1 MCRRSEPFPVASRNV
16 FGVVVFR
23 VFLFQLILITAVA
36 WGQDASTG
44 ALRGVVLDAQGA
56 VITNADIV
64 AIRVET
70 GIRYHSATDSAGRFA
85 VDLLPPGEYSA
96 RAEAEGMSP
105 QISPVIRVEVG
116 AAAQLTFKLQV
127 AGPKETITVSESPRM
142 AETDPSSVSALVE
155 ERAIKDLPL
164 NGRRFTDLLLL
175 SPGVTQD
182 PRGLTSGSNG
192 DLSYGGI
199 RGYNTSFLV
208 DGGDNNNGFYAQ
220 ASGRYHA
227 PYQFSDEVVQEFRVQ
242 SSGYGAES
250 GRAGGA
256 VVNVVTKSGTN
267 TWHGTTFYHLRDSE
281 LGGAAPP
288 FVGFNPSNEQH
299 QFGATIGGPIQRSKT
314 FLFAGYDQHI
324 FNVPAVVEFDN
335 GRTVVVPQL
344 GVYPTPGD
352 YEICN
357 PAIGGPACDQALVM
371 ASAAQLST
379 MGGTFHAKL
388 LGETGFVKLD
398 RVLSP
403 HQYLTARV
411 SASRSYGANN
421 VYFDP
426 GSPITFDSIG
436 ANGEEDVATESA
448 SLSLLSGITPR
459 LTSHLRVQ
467 FSRDLEQQSPN
478 TTGTQTSIYSWM
490 EDFGQSSTL
499 PRQTREHRL
508 HMAETLSLSRGR
520 NQWKFGAD
528 GMRTWDYDY
537 FPSLF
542 GGEYF
547 YDNISVNPWSLPI
560 PFEPMHEGLQFT
572 PLRAW
577 AHNVPRYYEQ
587 NFGNPVSHPNSNDYA
602 AFVQDTT
609 RLTPHFSLS
618 LGARYDLQ
626 TFSKTGMVSN
636 PLWSQVGK
644 MPLRGTNF
652 APRVGIGYS
661 FGNDRPVMVRAGF
674 GYFYTRIPQTYQSAV
689 INDNGLSD
697 NFISLDNTVSSQHQV
712 FPSYPNAAVNCPR
725 GPVSCTIPAAWQQ
738 YATSEV
744 AAFAPDF
751 KTPRVQQAS
760 LSLERELAGGLTG
773 TVSYLYVHGVDMIRA
788 RDVNLPAPTYYSYP
802 IVDST
807 GSIVPNAFYN
817 VESFATWQTSYSIGC
832 PYPPCINS
840 LARPI
845 SQLGAIDQFES
856 AGSTVY
862 NGMTVSLR
870 KRMSGGM
877 YFNLAYTWAHA
888 IDNGQDALV
897 AGQPVTVQ
905 NSYASKSERGPSVT
919 DQRNRLTI
927 SAIEEPHPFAQAQK
941 ALATLFDHWKI
952 SGMMTYGSGR
962 PANATVSGDPNQD
975 GNTSNDRLS
984 GYGRNAF
991 TGPDYASMDLKVGR
1005 MMNLGARYHLEL
1017 TGESFN
1023 LFNRNNERLTV
1034 TDNGFQSP
1042 AGQFIKYTQYAGNT
1056 YYPAYYQQP
1065 TSLMKPTSSFAPR
1078 QMQLSMSLNF

>member
-1 MCRRSEPFPVASRNV
+1 MCRCGEPFLVTIGN
-16 FGVVVFR
+16 VFR
-23 VFLFQLILITAVA
+23 VVSRVFLLQLVFIASGAL
-36 WGQDASTG
+36 GQDASTG

-56 VITNADIV
+56 AITNADIV

-85 VDLLPPGEYSA
+85 VDLLPPGQYSA

-105 QISPVIRVEVG
+105 QISPMIRVEVG
-116 AAAQLTFKLQV
+116 AAAQLTFKLRV
-127 AGPKETITVSESPRM
+127 AGPKESITVSEAPRM
-142 AETDPSSVSALVE
+142 ETDPSSVSALVD

-227 PYQFSDEVVQEFRVQ
+227 PYQFSDEVIQEFRVQ

-267 TWHGTTFYHLRDSE
+267 HWHGGTFYRLRDSE

-299 QFGATIGGPIQRSKT
+299 QFGATIGGPIQRGKT
-314 FLFAGYDQHI
+314 FVFAGYDQHI
-324 FNVPAVVEFDN
+324 FNVPEVVEFDN
-335 GRTVVVPQL
+335 GQTAVVPL
-344 GVYPTPGD
+344 VGIYPTPGD

-371 ASAAQLST
+371 ASAAQLSA

-403 HQYLTARV
+403 HQYVTARL

-426 GSPITFDSIG
+426 GSPITFDSIS

-467 FSRDLEQQSPN
+467 FSRDLEQQFPN

-490 EDFGQSSTL
+490 EDFGQSSWL

-508 HMAETLSLSRGR
+508 HLAETLSLSRGR

-542 GGEYF
+542 GGEYL

-560 PFEPMHEGLQFT
+560 PFEPMRAGLKLT
-572 PLRAW
+572 PIRAW

-587 NFGNPVSHPNSNDYA
+587 NFGNPVSHPNSNDYS

-626 TFSKTGMVSN
+626 TFSKTGMVSD

-644 MPLRGTNF
+644 MPLPGMNF
-652 APRVGIGYS
+652 APRVGIGYAI
-661 FGNDRPVMVRAGF
+661 GNDRPLMVRAGF
-674 GYFYTRIPQTYQSAV
+674 GIFYTRIPQIYQSAV

-697 NFISLDNTVSSQHQV
+697 NFISLDNTVTSQHQV

-725 GPVSCTIPAAWQQ
+725 GPVSCTIPAAWQP

-760 LSLERELAGGLTG
+760 LSLEREVAGGVKG
-773 TVSYLYVHGVDMIRA
+773 TITYLFVHGVDLIRA
-788 RDVNLPAPTYYSYP
+788 RDVNLPPPTYYSYP
-802 IVDST
+802 IFDST
-807 GSIVPNAFYN
+807 GGTFQNAFYN
-817 VESFATWQTSYSIGC
+817 VESFATWQTSSSISC
-832 PYPPCINS
+832 PYPPCINA
-840 LARPI
+840 LQRRI

-856 AGSTVY
+856 AGSSMY
-862 NGMTVSLR
+862 NGLTVSLR

-888 IDNGQDALV
+888 LDNGQDALV

-905 NSYASKSERGPSVT
+905 NSYSTKSERGPSVT

-927 SAIEEPHPFAQAQK
+927 SAIEEPHPFAEGQK
-941 ALATLFDHWKI
+941 ALGTLFNHWRI
-952 SGMMTYGSGR
+952 SGIMTYGSGR

-975 GNTSNDRLS
+975 GNMSNDRLS
-984 GYGRNAF
+984 GYRTQCIHRSGLRQHGPESGKDDESGRTAPF
-991 TGPDYASMDLKVGR
+991 GV
-1005 MMNLGARYHLEL
+1005 
-1017 TGESFN
+1017 
-1023 LFNRNNERLTV
+1023 ER
-1034 TDNGFQSP
+1034 GFVQSV
-1042 AGQFIKYTQYAGNT
+1042 QS
-1056 YYPAYYQQP
+1056 QQ
-1065 TSLMKPTSSFAPR
+1065 
-1078 QMQLSMSLNF
+1078 